1 MAWMQGLDKE
11 MVEDE
16 NSEGGRAPDQGM
28 VSLATGI
35 GLKVMSKKPFNEFL
49 FETLTLAEWGRI
61 W

>member
-1 MAWMQGLDKE
+1 MQGLDKE

-49 FETLTLAEWGRI
+49 FETLTLAE
-61 W
+61 

>member
-1 MAWMQGLDKE
+1 MLRLNKE

-16 NSEGGRAPDQGM
+16 NSEGGRAPDQGK
-28 VSLATGI
+28 VSLAMGF